1 MNHSGKVS
9 GGGYVVQD
17 SWWFSSLCGLHLLR
31 FPNQLSWRN
40 IAQGVRAGGIWQN
53 AGKLKEWNE
62 LIGLRVPHFCLVSE
76 LNYPLPPP
84 RFNIAP
90 EKWWLEDY
98 FPIGKVTFQRR
109 AVKLREGSV
118 TLTSLEWLQRNSYKL
133 QPEALA
139 HLSRNHWE
147 VQKKHCQPAYY
158 LSLVSLN
165 KAVSNPYFWWG

>member
-1 MNHSGKVS
+1 MLLTNRIFPFRPFRLSFTWWNFNSRPRGTELLDATLSNEAMNHSGKVS
-9 GGGYVVQD
+9 GGYVVQD

-31 FPNQLSWRN
+31 FPNHLSWRN

-84 RFNIAP
+84 KFNIAP

-98 FPIGKVTFQRR
+98 FPIGKVTFQG
-109 AVKLREGSV
+109 A
-118 TLTSLEWLQRNSYKL
+118 N
-133 QPEALA
+133 
-139 HLSRNHWE
+139 
-147 VQKKHCQPAYY
+147 C
-158 LSLVSLN
+158 
-165 KAVSNPYFWWG
+165 